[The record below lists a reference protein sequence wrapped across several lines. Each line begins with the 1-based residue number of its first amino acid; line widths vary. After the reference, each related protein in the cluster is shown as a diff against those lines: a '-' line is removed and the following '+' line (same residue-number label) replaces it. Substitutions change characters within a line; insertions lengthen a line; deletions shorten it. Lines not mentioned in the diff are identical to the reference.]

1 MNPYVAYDAV
11 STKVKSKRGRLLDKK
26 DWDNILDCTSVEQV
40 TNLLK
45 DRPELAEIIKEAD
58 SDHIH
63 RDDLETI
70 LGRFRVSEIE
80 DILHYFSGPYKS
92 FLQTVLFEFEIADLI
107 LIIRKVAQNESMG
120 NIKKHFIHSENYSEL
135 SYDKLIASSNI
146 TDLIENL
153 KDSSYY
159 SKFRSLSNEDII
171 KREFHIEMKLQIHLY
186 NLLLKKSKKLS
197 TSDMEEVEDIL
208 GVKIDFANVQWI
220 YRAMKYFNISP
231 EEILIYCLPGGKRI
245 SYPRLK
251 KLCYAKS
258 IEEVKSLS
266 KNYLKYNIFT
276 SPDDSEIDIKIDS
289 YIYNYLDKKDMNKKT
304 IGTALAYFYMNS
316 IIVKDLIAVT
326 EGIKYQLPKEK
337 LKKYLVHAI

>member
-11 STKVKSKRGRLLDKK
+11 STKIKAKRGRLLDKK
-26 DWDNILDCTSVEQV
+26 DWDNILECTSVDQV
-40 TNLLK
+40 TSMLK
-45 DRPELAEIIKEAD
+45 DRPELAEIIKDTD
-58 SDHIH
+58 SQHIH

-70 LGRFRVSEIE
+70 LGRFKVSEIE

-107 LIIRKVAQNESMG
+107 LVIRKVAQNESMD
-120 NIKKHFIHSENYSEL
+120 NVKKHFIHSENYSEL

-153 KDSSYY
+153 KNSSYY
-159 SKFRSLSNEDII
+159 NKFKSLTNEDIV
-171 KREFHIEMKLQIHLY
+171 KREFHIEMKLQMHLY
-186 NLLLKKSKKLS
+186 NTLLKKSKKLS
-197 TSDMEEVEDIL
+197 ASDKIEVEDIL

-220 YRAMKYFNISP
+220 YRGMKYFNISP

-266 KNYLKYNIFT
+266 KNFLRFDIFT
-276 SPDDSEIDIKIDS
+276 SKDDSEIDLKIDS
-289 YIYNYLDKKDMNKKT
+289 YIYNYLDKKDMNKKS

-326 EGIKYQLPKEK
+326 EGIKYQLPKDK
-337 LKKYLVHAI
+337 LQKYLVHAV

>member
-11 STKVKSKRGRLLDKK
+11 STKIKAKNSRLLDKK
-26 DWDNILDCTSVEQV
+26 DWDKILECTSVDQV
-40 TNLLK
+40 TNMLK
-45 DRPELAEIIKEAD
+45 DRPELAEIIKDAD
-58 SDHIH
+58 SLHIH

-107 LIIRKVAQNESMG
+107 LVIRKVAQNESMD

-153 KDSSYY
+153 KNSSYY
-159 SKFRSLSNEDII
+159 NKFKSLTNEDIV
-171 KREFHIEMKLQIHLY
+171 KREFHIEMKLQMHLY
-186 NLLLKKSKKLS
+186 NTLLKKSKKLS
-197 TSDMEEVEDIL
+197 TSDRIEVEDIL

-220 YRAMKYFNISP
+220 YRGMKYFNISP
-231 EEILIYCLPGGKRI
+231 EEILVYCLSGGKRI

-266 KNYLKYNIFT
+266 KNFLRYDIFT
-276 SPDDSEIDIKIDS
+276 SKDDSETDLKIDS
-289 YIYNYLDKKDMNKKT
+289 YIYNYLDKKDMNKKS

-326 EGIKYQLPKEK
+326 EGIKYQLPKDK
-337 LKKYLVHAI
+337 LQKYLVHAV